1 MLRWVNWVGE
11 KLINY
16 AEIEIGGQRI
26 DKHYG
31 EWLHIWNQLSN
42 SASHDE
48 GYQRMVSNITKLTT
62 SELQV
67 QQTVQRRASFIHSS
81 SVLVLQKS
89 GSCAPAYD
97 FTISRS

>member
-1 MLRWVNWVGE
+1 MSGKLRYNHDQGTDIEGGMLRWVNWVGE

-48 GYQRMVSNITKLTT
+48 GYQRMVGNITELTT
-62 SELQV
+62 NRATSK
-67 QQTVQRRASFIHSS
+67 QTVI
-81 SVLVLQKS
+81 
-89 GSCAPAYD
+89 
-97 FTISRS
+97 